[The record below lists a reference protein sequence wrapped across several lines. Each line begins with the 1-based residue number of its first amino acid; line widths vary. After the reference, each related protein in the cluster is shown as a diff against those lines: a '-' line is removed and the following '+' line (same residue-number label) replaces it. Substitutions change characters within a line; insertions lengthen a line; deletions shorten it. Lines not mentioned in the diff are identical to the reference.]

1 MSAASDHLSQDDSRS
16 FEIRAMTVADVPAV
30 GALEKA
36 SYPYPWSEGIFRDCL
51 RVGYA
56 CRVAV
61 IGERIVGYGVAA
73 IGTLE
78 AHILNLCVSE
88 DLRGRGLGRQM
99 LCLLLD
105 RAGERGATEV
115 FLEVRPTNALAISLY
130 QSVGF
135 IPVGTRKAYYQAKH
149 GREDALVLKLDLRSE
164 GPSVPVI

>member
-1 MSAASDHLSQDDSRS
+1 MSAAGDHFTGDEPE
-16 FEIRAMTVADVPAV
+16 FFTIRCMTVADVPAV
-30 GALEKA
+30 VALEKA

-61 IGERIVGYGVAA
+61 VGERVVAYGVVAV
-73 IGTLE
+73 GTLE
-78 AHILNLCVSE
+78 AHLLNLCVSE

-99 LCLLLD
+99 LRLLLE

-135 IPVGTRKAYYQAKH
+135 IPVGTRKAYYQAQN
-149 GREDALVLKLDLRSE
+149 GREDALVLKLDLRS
-164 GPSVPVI
+164 GDPPVPVI